1 MPEDINK
8 LQSYDLFAMLKVE
21 KIFIDNNIPKAI
33 PYSKEEI
40 YKRVK
45 ELYEQQT
52 GTIENDED
60 KLYKWLEM
68 TNRFPMLSILIY
80 HFLSD
85 FVNGNPLKP
94 ELNTKIIFCLII

>member
-60 KLYKWLEM
+60 KLYKWLQM
-68 TNRFPMLSILIY
+68 
-80 HFLSD
+80 
-85 FVNGNPLKP
+85 K
-94 ELNTKIIFCLII
+94 